1 MPKRQYDTDED
12 DMFDE
17 RGLLKDQHSVRVPMM
32 MRDGLTDLQRSV
44 RDATAPLR
52 VVDAF
57 GNGGLALNKPGARYL
72 LAGKHTPDHAALVMR
87 DHERR
92 EARDEYVHRL
102 CDAWKGTDREVARM
116 HNTGDARTDAYLDQ
130 KYDLENSWHRGSGK
144 RSQDSVPAARCTML
158 SRVSASRTRPTAKWS
173 TSCKMLG
180 ARRRQNRLSPG
191 RRRQLSTRRAR

>member
-1 MPKRQYDTDED
+1 MPKRQHDTDD
-12 DMFDE
+12 DLFDE
-17 RGLLKDQHSVRVPMM
+17 RGLLKDKRSVRVPMM

-57 GNGGLALNKPGARYL
+57 GNGGLALNKPGSRYL

-92 EARDEYVHRL
+92 QTRDEYVQQL

-144 RSQDSVPAARCTML
+144 RSRDSATAVLVHDAVEGQ
-158 SRVSASRTRPTAKWS
+158 RVKDEAYRAMIDELTTAWQRN
-173 TSCKMLG
+173 
-180 ARRRQNRLSPG
+180 A
-191 RRRQLSTRRAR
+191 